1 MLQSDYSG
9 GICMNVKTKKKWI
22 VFSVLL
28 VAVVALNIALNIFS
42 GYADLYLGGRKAVV
56 KQAAGTEKW
65 DSQYYKSSYDSAD
78 AAEKAA
84 AAMVEKIES
93 EGIVLLKNDGA
104 LPLDVNAQPKI
115 TVLGRDAADPVYGGS
130 GSGSVDLSSVVD
142 FKSGLISA
150 GFDVNPGVYDVL
162 LKYAAYTEKSNAM
175 GGKDRVY
182 THPKAN
188 IVMDKPESS
197 SYYIGEMP
205 VENYTQSL
213 RDSFKVYNGAAVV
226 MIGRGGGEGG
236 DLARDMKGWDP
247 HYTPGQHELQLN
259 YDEKQLIKLAE
270 DNFEKVVVVINAST
284 QMELGVLKNDPK
296 VDAVLWVGSPGQTG
310 FNAVGKVLSGE
321 VNPSGK
327 TADIYPSDFTKD
339 PTFVNFGN
347 YQYSNIDK
355 SNAIGNAYFVQYEE
369 GIYVGYRYYE
379 TAAVE
384 NFIKYDEAVVY
395 PFGYGLSY
403 TTFDWQVTGKKL
415 GNTDSTISVDVKVTN
430 TGNAAGKDVVELYYS
445 APYYKGGIE
454 KSSVALGDFAKTRLL
469 APGESQ
475 TLTIAVPVESMAS
488 YDYKNE
494 KAYVLDKGE
503 YKIRLQTDSHNMK
516 SGTGEITYTVKN
528 TIVYGGDDHR
538 KSDKTAVTNEFDN
551 VSSGFK
557 DEAVSGYARNFSR
570 ADFTGTFPTA
580 PAAADLVARD
590 DIAAGWKAYKAAEH
604 VDKNAAAPVFNRKNG
619 LSLINMRGLEY
630 DSPLWDTFLDQ
641 LNPDEM
647 SKAIMSAAYNTAELP
662 SLGTPA
668 TKNFD
673 GPAGFSSFM
682 TAIHGIAYPSE
693 IVIASTFNTELA
705 KEMGETVGDEGLAL
719 NLQGWYA
726 PAMNTH
732 RSPFAGRNF
741 EYYSEDGLLAGRIA
755 SGVVSGC
762 GEKGLMTFIKHFAL
776 NDQETNRVNNGI
788 ASWANEQA
796 IREIYLKPFELVVK
810 TAKAPLKYYSDTKGT
825 LSEKEMNASTAV
837 MCSFNRIGSTWSG
850 GTNALQNTILRGEWG
865 FRGFV
870 LTDFNLY
877 DYMYVNEGL
886 NNGTDMMLTFS
897 AMKTAEDMTSPTALN
912 TIRTAA
918 HNVCYAVANSS
929 AMNGIVPG
937 STVVFKPA
945 VWEKVRIAVD
955 IVLAALFVLA
965 ALRIIKKSRE
975 N

>member
-1 MLQSDYSG
+1 MQSNNSG
-9 GICMNVKTKKKWI
+9 GICMNVKTKKRWI
-22 VFSVLL
+22 AFSILL
-28 VAVVALNIALNIFS
+28 AVVLALNAALTIFS

-65 DSQYYKSSYDSAD
+65 DSQYYKSSYAGKDK
-78 AAEKAA
+78 AEQAA
-84 AAMVEKIES
+84 AGMVEKLES
-93 EGIVLLKNDGA
+93 EGIVLLKNDGT
-104 LPLDVNAQPKI
+104 LPLNGNADRKI

-130 GSGSVDLSSVVD
+130 GSGSVDLSSVID
-142 FKSGLISA
+142 FKSGLTAA
-150 GFDVNPGVYDVL
+150 GFDVNPVVYDVL
-162 LKYAAYTEKSNAM
+162 LKYASYTEKPNTF

-188 IVMDKPESS
+188 IVMDKPEAS
-197 SYYIGEMP
+197 SYYVGEMP
-205 VENYTQSL
+205 VENYTPSL
-213 RDSFKVYNGAAVV
+213 RGSFKEYNGAAVI

-236 DLARDMKGWDP
+236 DLARDMKGWDS

-270 DNFEKVVVVINAST
+270 ENFGKVIVIVNAST

-296 VDAVLWVGSPGQTG
+296 VNAVLWAGSPGQTG
-310 FNAVGKVLSGE
+310 FNAVGKVLRGT

-327 TADIYPSDFTKD
+327 TADIYPADFTKD

-384 NFIKYDEAVVY
+384 NFINYDNAVVY

-403 TTFDWQVTGKKL
+403 TTFDWQVTGKRL
-415 GNTDSTISVDVKVTN
+415 GNTAGSVSVDVDVKN
-430 TGNAAGKDVVELYYS
+430 TGSTAGKDVVELYYS

-454 KSSVALGDFAKTRLL
+454 KASVVLGDFAKTRLL

-475 TLTIAVPVESMAS
+475 TLTLTVPVESMAS
-488 YDYKNE
+488 YDYRNA

-503 YKIRLQTDSHNMK
+503 YKITLQTDSHTVK
-516 SGTGEITYTVKN
+516 AGVDGIVYTVKN
-528 TIVYGGDDHR
+528 TVVYNGNNHR
-538 KSDKTAVTNEFDN
+538 QSDKTPVTNEFDN
-551 VSSGFK
+551 VSAAFK
-557 DEAVSGYARNFSR
+557 DTAASGCARNFSR
-570 ADFTGTFPTA
+570 ADFAGTFPTA
-580 PAAADLVARD
+580 PDAADLIARPD
-590 DIAAGWKAYKAAEH
+590 AAAGWKPYKASEH
-604 VDKNAAAPVFNRKNG
+604 NTGTVASPVFNKKNG
-619 LSLINMRGLEY
+619 LALINMRGVEY
-630 DSPLWDTFLDQ
+630 DSPLWSTFLDQ

-647 SKAIMSAAYNTAELP
+647 TKAIMSAAYNTAELP
-662 SLGTPA
+662 SLGVPA

-682 TAIHGIAYPSE
+682 TSIHGIAYPSE
-693 IVIASTFNTELA
+693 VVIASTFNTALA
-705 KEMGETVGDEGLAL
+705 EEMGRMVGDEGLVL
-719 NLQGWYA
+719 KLQGWYA

-741 EYYSEDGLLAGRIA
+741 EYYSEDGLLSGKIA
-755 SGVVSGC
+755 AGVVSGC

-776 NDQETNRVNNGI
+776 NDQETNRVNNGV

-796 IREIYLKPFELVVK
+796 IREIYLKPFEIVVK
-810 TAKAPLKYYSDTKGT
+810 TAKAPVKYYSDTKGT

-837 MCSFNRIGSTWSG
+837 MCSFNRIGPTWSG
-850 GTNALQNTILRGEWG
+850 GTNALQNTVLRGEWG

-897 AMKTAEDMTSPTALN
+897 AMKTAEDTTSPAARTAV
-912 TIRTAA
+912 RTAA
-918 HNVCYAVANSS
+918 HNLCYAVANSS

-937 STVVFKPA
+937 STVAFKLA
-945 VWEKVRIAVD
+945 GWEKVRIAAD
-955 IVLAALFVLA
+955 AVLAVLFALIAV
-965 ALRIIKKSRE
+965 RIVKKDE
-975 N
+975 K